1 VTAPG
6 WPAADWVRVQGGN
19 WITRW
24 MTQLLSGESCGGELE
39 PDPLGLGF
47 AIPVLV
53 MVDLL
58 RGGGSRSVIG

>member
-1 VTAPG
+1 
-6 WPAADWVRVQGGN
+6 
-19 WITRW
+19 